1 MFLFVLNIYSI
12 FVWIRRIG
20 SYERRHEFIHSRLTR
35 TSREEIPR
43 FRLDFKYAKR
53 EAGDY
58 VHAALVRAFITEYLE
73 PDGFFFILIL
83 TINVSDFAV
92 QEIIEQLWAK
102 YVMKNGEGDA
112 ILAEQAYY
120 GYRTQTSQSTTNS
133 AGRSAMLDVFDEG
146 SGATD
151 SKRKYMKQRSD
162 VGVGLLSST
171 SALEP
176 MSSSNREQREHV

>member
-12 FVWIRRIG
+12 LMWIRRIG

-73 PDGFFFILIL
+73 PDGFFFIRILI
-83 TINVSDFAV
+83 INVSDFAV
-92 QEIIEQLWAK
+92 QEIIEQLWTK
-102 YVMKNGEGDA
+102 YVMKKVNV
-112 ILAEQAYY
+112 
-120 GYRTQTSQSTTNS
+120 
-133 AGRSAMLDVFDEG
+133 MLYLLNKLIMLLEL
-146 SGATD
+146 
-151 SKRKYMKQRSD
+151 KQ
-162 VGVGLLSST
+162 VKQQQIV
-171 SALEP
+171 
-176 MSSSNREQREHV
+176 